1 MISVTGRPSHITVGD
16 LAILTSLSINI
27 GSAWMVE
34 NTDTQNRS
42 VMLGMEL
49 RERKFGLP
57 DTTWCLVSNLG
68 RTVDLIDQ
76 ETGGL
81 HGITVFAPNPITVLA
96 RNTLLVPNEL
106 FVPGPARDV
115 AMENFWLN
123 HNGASF
129 NWIVKLLQVDP
140 LSRALLRTVA
150 THEFSNAFRL
160 TL

>member
-1 MISVTGRPSHITVGD
+1 MIKVTGHPSHISAGD
-16 LAILTSLSINI
+16 LAIVNSFSVNI
-27 GSAWMVE
+27 GTEWLAQ
-34 NTDTQNRS
+34 NTDSRNRS

-76 ETGGL
+76 ETGGA
-81 HGITVFAPNPITVLA
+81 HGITVEAPNPFTVLA
-96 RNTLLVPNEL
+96 HSTLLVPNGL
-106 FVPGPARDV
+106 FVPGPAQDLV
-115 AMENFWLN
+115 MENFWLS

-129 NWIVKLLQVDP
+129 NFIVKLLELEPVT
-140 LSRALLRTVA
+140 RALLRTVA
-150 THEFSNAFRL
+150 THEFSNAFRF